1 MKQLSVK
8 FHRYDNSDYPV
19 DVQLNEY
26 LAKHPNYS
34 VEKINY
40 ARPNPQLV
48 CEDLFVV
55 FNINEN

>member
-1 MKQLSVK
+1 MKQITRT
-8 FHRYDNSDYPV
+8 FHRHYLGDSPV
-19 DVQLNEY
+19 ENQLNEY
-26 LAKHPNYS
+26 LTQHPNYS

-40 ARPNPQLV
+40 SRPNPNLV